1 MTQCDSVIKPIVINK
16 PIVVNV
22 YLHAHY
28 RNNQFLVEL
37 NNKAN
42 NVSKK
47 IVKEASYIIDGQSD
61 EYIQGFPFLTK
72 VDMYKVVHALLERHN
87 IMTTHQ
93 INFSTHKLLFITS
106 ATIDISKE
114 SACYARNANVCI
126 EIDKTTIINRNEEHN
141 FVIIERELNCM
152 IMTFKQYKCVSCDN
166 KMMKAVTYCG
176 RCGTKQNKIA
186 H

>member
-1 MTQCDSVIKPIVINK
+1 MSQCDNSVIGLVVNK

-22 YLHAHY
+22 YLHAQY
-28 RNNQFLVEL
+28 LNNQFVVEL
-37 NNKAN
+37 NNRSN

-72 VDMYKVVHALLERHN
+72 VDMYKVVHALLQKNN
-87 IMTTHQ
+87 IISTHK
-93 INFSTHKLLFITS
+93 IDFNTHKLLFITS

-114 SACYARNANVCI
+114 SASYARNANVCI
-126 EIDKTTIINRNEEHN
+126 EIDKTTIIHRNEEHN
-141 FVIIERELNCM
+141 FVIIERTLKSM

-166 KMMKAVTYCG
+166 KMIKAVTYCG

>member
-1 MTQCDSVIKPIVINK
+1 MAQCDSVIGLVANK

-22 YLHAHY
+22 YLHAQY
-28 RNNQFLVEL
+28 LNNQFLVEL
-37 NNKAN
+37 NNRAN

-47 IVKEASYIIDGQSD
+47 IVKEASYIIDGQTD

-72 VDMYKVVHALLERHN
+72 VDMYKIVHALLERTN
-87 IMTTHQ
+87 MIATHQ
-93 INFSTHKLLFITS
+93 IDFSTHKLLFITS
-106 ATIDISKE
+106 TTIDISKE
-114 SACYARNANVCI
+114 SACNVRNANLCI
-126 EIDKTTIINRNEEHN
+126 EIEKNTIIHRNEEHN
-141 FVIIERELNCM
+141 FVIIERTLNTM